1 MVILG
6 LRCITH
12 VRGYVYIP
20 VLINTIVEPI
30 TMYMSA
36 YIRALEEEEEKE
48 FKDFYLE
55 VVVSLN
61 NPEPQR

>member
-1 MVILG
+1 
-6 LRCITH
+6 
-12 VRGYVYIP
+12 
-20 VLINTIVEPI
+20 
-30 TMYMSA
+30 MYMSA
-36 YIRALEEEEEKE
+36 YIRALEEGEEKE